1 MSAVAGIDHGN
12 IEMTRDKV
20 CSARSG
26 VAHNQ
31 AIGLHGVEVERGVEK
46 RFAFFQAARFGLQ
59 IHGVRAKTRSSGAEA
74 EARARGILEKRE
86 RNGFAAERGQFFEWM
101 ALNGLER
108 FALIEEK
115 GKFIRRKRFQCEQ
128 VAEAV
133 RQTILRPS
141 SGRLLG

>member
-1 MSAVAGIDHGN
+1 M
-12 IEMTRDKV
+12 
-20 CSARSG
+20 
-26 VAHNQ
+26 AHDQ
-31 AIGLHGVEVERGVEK
+31 AIGLHGVQVERGVEK

-59 IHGVRAKTRSSGAEA
+59 IHGVRAKTRSGGPEA
-74 EARARGILEKRE
+74 EARPRGILEKRE
-86 RNGFAAERGQFFEWM
+86 SNGFAAQRGQFLKRV

-133 RQTILRPS
+133 SQTILRPS